1 MQRASAAEDPGLG
14 AQADAPDSPA
24 ADSPVELRARALRL
38 LARREHS
45 RAELA
50 RKLRPG
56 AESAE
61 ALERLLDELVARRQ
75 LSDERYA
82 EERTHWMSRKY
93 GAARIRRDLLSK
105 GVSAEAAAR
114 LSGAS
119 GEDDLKRARAILVR
133 KYRAPALN
141 LQERAKRARFLQ
153 ARGFSFDVI
162 RRLLRQAPGGPAGE

>member
-1 MQRASAAEDPGLG
+1 MQRASAAEDLEPG

-24 ADSPVELRARALRL
+24 ADSPSELRTRALRL

-50 RKLRPG
+50 RKLRPR

-119 GEDDLKRARAILVR
+119 GEDDLGRARAILAR
-133 KYRAPALN
+133 KYRSPALT
-141 LQERAKRARFLQ
+141 LQERAKRWRFLQ
-153 ARGFSFDVI
+153 ARGFSIDVI
-162 RRLLRQAPGGPAGE
+162 RRLLRDATGESASE

>member
-1 MQRASAAEDPGLG
+1 LQRASGDEDRGLSR
-14 AQADAPDSPA
+14 P
-24 ADSPVELRARALRL
+24 ADSAGELRARALRL

-50 RKLRPG
+50 RKLRPR

-93 GAARIRRDLLSK
+93 GAARIRHDLLSK

-119 GEDDLKRARAILVR
+119 GEDDLGRARAILAR
-133 KYRAPALN
+133 KYRSPALT
-141 LQERAKRARFLQ
+141 LQERAKRWRFLQ
-153 ARGFSFDVI
+153 ARGFSLDVI
-162 RRLLRQAPGGPAGE
+162 RRLLREAPGETASE

>member
-1 MQRASAAEDPGLG
+1 MQRASAAEDPGPG
-14 AQADAPDSPA
+14 ALADAPDSPA
-24 ADSPVELRARALRL
+24 ELKARALRL

-50 RKLRPG
+50 RKLRPR

-82 EERTHWMSRKY
+82 EERTHWLSRKY

-119 GEDDLKRARAILVR
+119 GEDDLARARAILAR
-133 KYRAPALN
+133 KYRVPATSRE
-141 LQERAKRARFLQ
+141 ERAKRARFLQ

-162 RRLLRQAPGGPAGE
+162 RRLLRESPEESASET

>member
-1 MQRASAAEDPGLG
+1 MLHASGDEDRRLSGPG
-14 AQADAPDSPA
+14 DSA
-24 ADSPVELRARALRL
+24 SELRARALRL

-50 RKLRPG
+50 RKLRPR

-82 EERTHWMSRKY
+82 EERTHWLSRKY

-119 GEDDLKRARAILVR
+119 GEGDLERARAILAR
-133 KYRAPALN
+133 KYRAPALT
-141 LQERAKRARFLQ
+141 LQERAKRGRFLQ
-153 ARGFSFDVI
+153 ARGFSLDII
-162 RRLLRQAPGGPAGE
+162 RRLLREAPGETASE